1 MLFLPFNA
9 FDPSDAAVRYGF
21 DLLSRLDV
29 PAHVDGVGS
38 LVRTLDSDAA
48 TIEIGTAGTGAVLRL
63 GDDIRIL
70 NAKTE
75 ADITRGEWASV
86 AAYLEVTLVPAS
98 GAVRLDEHALG
109 FTLEGN
115 LSVDACAVAQHR
127 FFPDKVGPRA
137 ARAWDV
143 ISETRRG
150 GGFPLRLTIANTHLV
165 SVTTAGGEEL
175 LPSLME
181 CVDPR
186 EGAIIREVAFATGT
200 LSKDALDLSI
210 NSQFN
215 EAAGGVHVAIGTGL
229 HGAHIDFICVDAQ
242 LSTG

>member
-1 MLFLPFNA
+1 M
-9 FDPSDAAVRYGF
+9 
-21 DLLSRLDV
+21 
-29 PAHVDGVGS
+29 
-38 LVRTLDSDAA
+38 
-48 TIEIGTAGTGAVLRL
+48 
-63 GDDIRIL
+63 
-70 NAKTE
+70 
-75 ADITRGEWASV
+75 
-86 AAYLEVTLVPAS
+86 
-98 GAVRLDEHALG
+98 
-109 FTLEGN
+109 
-115 LSVDACAVAQHR
+115 
-127 FFPDKVGPRA
+127 
-137 ARAWDV
+137 
-143 ISETRRG
+143 
-150 GGFPLRLTIANTHLV
+150 

-242 LSTG
+242 WSTD